1 MGRCPVATCRL
12 DGDRVMTS
20 WSPPFDVWVLRGV
33 SVRTVVTFIESP
45 LRVYVNRKCN
55 DQTLRDMEELQE
67 ERVAALIGA
76 RVVSVG
82 GEKA

>member
-1 MGRCPVATCRL
+1 MKRSTMSTAEELMAKLPTTL
-12 DGDRVMTS
+12 T
-20 WSPPFDVWVLRGV
+20 
-33 SVRTVVTFIESP
+33 VRTVVTFIESP